1 MFLNLERLVGTLHHK
16 ADENI
21 QVLSSCSSFLIK
33 HIVYCELRIV
43 CILNPFALVL
53 LVKLNIHAS
62 LYKLLVKLL
71 HQVEFTCK
79 VYHRTGLAKFVYH
92 KQRRDTCSF
101 SHKSIISTKSRRNM
115 NDTGTIL
122 CSYVITWDDAER
134 LV

>member
-71 HQVEFTCK
+71 HQVELTCK
-79 VYHRTGLAKFVYH
+79 VNHRTGLTKFVYH
-92 KQRRDTCSF
+92 K
-101 SHKSIISTKSRRNM
+101 
-115 NDTGTIL
+115 
-122 CSYVITWDDAER
+122 
-134 LV
+134 